1 MASVRSCPPL
11 VLSRCADLSESEC
24 SHCHSADFT
33 ITQGPDPKIKRREQ
47 LPGRTGLGLVSIILN
62 LTLLEFFIFVSIRA
76 VRGSKNKH
84 LLARLLH
91 HPLIITRRHACGP
104 TELAG
109 EGTLACVTDAE
120 RHRRNRGVARSECLL
135 CPVDAQRAGNY

>member
-1 MASVRSCPPL
+1 MIFGKKLKGSGL
-11 VLSRCADLSESEC
+11 DDSE
-24 SHCHSADFT
+24 
-33 ITQGPDPKIKRREQ
+33 PDPFR
-47 LPGRTGLGLVSIILN
+47 VFHFMS
-62 LTLLEFFIFVSIRA
+62 FRA